1 MNTVQEFSK
10 KIYKSFRE
18 TALKPLPK
26 KLHHSHHKCENLDS
40 HYHKTCHRMMENNN
54 NNWFMFTTF
63 YTENLPRGK
72 VVAQKNI
79 YFPTENLVVKFL
91 V

>member
-1 MNTVQEFSK
+1 
-10 KIYKSFRE
+10 
-18 TALKPLPK
+18 
-26 KLHHSHHKCENLDS
+26 
-40 HYHKTCHRMMENNN
+40 MMENNN

-63 YTENLPRGK
+63 YTENLPCGK

-79 YFPTENLVVKFL
+79 FFPTENFVKFL